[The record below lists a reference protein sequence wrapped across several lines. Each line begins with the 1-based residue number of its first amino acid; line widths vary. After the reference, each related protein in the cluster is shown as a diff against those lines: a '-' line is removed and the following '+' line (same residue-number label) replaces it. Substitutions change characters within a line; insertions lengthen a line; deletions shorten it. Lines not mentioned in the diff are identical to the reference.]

1 MTIMLV
7 NDPSPSRCA
16 TFSYVWGGKS
26 TITNAGDGKASEA
39 WSISRTAFE

>member
-1 MTIMLV
+1 MIRHPLV
-7 NDPSPSRCA
+7 A
-16 TFSYVWGGKS
+16 LLFLTFGGKS